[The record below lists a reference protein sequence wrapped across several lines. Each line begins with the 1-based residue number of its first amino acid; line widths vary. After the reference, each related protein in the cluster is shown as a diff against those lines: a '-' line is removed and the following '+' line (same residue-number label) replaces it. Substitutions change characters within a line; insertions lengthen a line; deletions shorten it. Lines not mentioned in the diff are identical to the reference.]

1 MRWNFPYRSQRM
13 PVLARNIVATGQP
26 LAAQAGLQA
35 IHDGGNAIDAAI
47 CAAAMLTVVEPTANG
62 LGSDAFGLVWNGSL
76 QGLNASG
83 RSPAGLARSAFGDA
97 REMPRFGWNAVTVP
111 GAVSGW
117 AAMHARGA
125 TLPFERLL
133 EPAIRA
139 ATQGYPVSPMA
150 AAGWVRAVSRYREF
164 PAWMATFA
172 PNGRAPAVGE
182 IVRLPDHAATLR
194 SIART
199 KGDSFYR
206 GELADRIDAAARAEG
221 GAMRATDLAS
231 HAPLWVE
238 PWSIDYRDVT
248 LHELPPN
255 GQGLAA
261 LLALGMLRHFDLAS
275 MQADGVDSLHLQIEA
290 MRAAFVDA
298 RQWICDPDRAPAD
311 ASQLLAPQALAARAR
326 AIRMDRAGD
335 WTPTP
340 LPKSGTVYLAAADEG
355 GHLVSWIQSNYEG
368 FGSGVVVPGTGIA
381 LQNRGACFSLESGH
395 PNEYGPGR
403 RPYHTIIPAFLTRRG
418 SPLAAFGVMGGAMQP
433 QGHLQVVVRIVDQGL
448 NPQSA
453 LDAPR
458 WQVMDDGSV
467 RVERGI
473 PEAAVE
479 GLRARGHRVD
489 FEPADGSVFFGG
501 AQMAW
506 RIDGAFIGASDPRRD
521 GQAVGF

>member
-1 MRWNFPYRSQRM
+1 
-13 PVLARNIVATGQP
+13 
-26 LAAQAGLQA
+26 
-35 IHDGGNAIDAAI
+35 
-47 CAAAMLTVVEPTANG
+47 
-62 LGSDAFGLVWNGSL
+62 
-76 QGLNASG
+76 
-83 RSPAGLARSAFGDA
+83 
-97 REMPRFGWNAVTVP
+97 
-111 GAVSGW
+111 
-117 AAMHARGA
+117 
-125 TLPFERLL
+125 
-133 EPAIRA
+133 
-139 ATQGYPVSPMA
+139 
-150 AAGWVRAVSRYREF
+150 
-164 PAWMATFA
+164 
-172 PNGRAPAVGE
+172 
-182 IVRLPDHAATLR
+182 
-194 SIART
+194 
-199 KGDSFYR
+199 
-206 GELADRIDAAARAEG
+206 
-221 GAMRATDLAS
+221 MRATDLAS

-395 PNEYGPGR
+395 PNEYGPGK

-467 RVERGI
+467 RLERGI
-473 PEAAVE
+473 PEATVE